1 MRAPG
6 RAALILRNGTVLA
19 LAVAASNRLVLQEGL
34 FLALGMLT
42 VLEADLGGG
51 LLAGRER
58 IIGTLL

>member
-19 LAVAASNRLVLQEGL
+19 LAVAASNRLVLPEGL

-51 LLAGRER
+51 LLA
-58 IIGTLL
+58 